1 MLPKYKDFS
10 MARSL
15 LGTRIRERRRAKNLS
30 QTALAGKAGISTSYM
45 NLIEHNHRGI
55 AGRTLLAI
63 ADSLD
68 IDPKEL
74 SEGADQALLT
84 RLQEAASASGNK
96 GAEIDRLEEYV
107 GRFPG
112 WSHLS
117 AQLFEKMQDQEQ
129 RLLVLSDRLG
139 KDPFFSEAMHLM
151 LSNVTVLKSTS
162 EILATTTDISTEQS
176 RRFFSNMQT
185 ESGRLSETITKLLA
199 YFDDTNSSETKSQ
212 TNVVQSKLEQYW
224 ESHDFHIPD
233 LETPNSDTDLIKP
246 ILTTWQF
253 KETGEEEQANKTL
266 TRYRRIAE
274 LMPFDDFV
282 QTALRTA
289 FNPVDLARV
298 FNTDIHDVFF
308 RLAHLP
314 QNYGPQNHTP
324 EALPR
329 FGLIECDGSGGVLFR
344 KPLKTLSLPRKSS
357 ACPLWPLY
365 RAISQPMQPI
375 RSVIETPTGESF
387 ITHSFAQWSGGGD
400 YGLPETV
407 KSAMLF
413 TADYQS
419 FTPAQERRALPTL
432 KVGLNCE
439 VCPRS
444 KCPSRRAESI
454 LDSR

>member
-1 MLPKYKDFS
+1 
-10 MARSL
+10 
-15 LGTRIRERRRAKNLS
+15 
-30 QTALAGKAGISTSYM
+30 
-45 NLIEHNHRGI
+45 
-55 AGRTLLAI
+55 
-63 ADSLD
+63 
-68 IDPKEL
+68 
-74 SEGADQALLT
+74 
-84 RLQEAASASGNK
+84 
-96 GAEIDRLEEYV
+96 
-107 GRFPG
+107 
-112 WSHLS
+112 
-117 AQLFEKMQDQEQ
+117 
-129 RLLVLSDRLG
+129 
-139 KDPFFSEAMHLM
+139 
-151 LSNVTVLKSTS
+151 LKSTS

-212 TNVVQSKLEQYW
+212 TNVAQSKLEQYW
-224 ESHDFHIPD
+224 ESHDFHITD

-246 ILTTWQF
+246 ILNTWQF